1 MLPGFGICY
10 SHKKKKKKEEEE
22 MNIYIMIERGIYQTT
37 QRSEKQQHLKNCI
50 RVPTLHYL
58 SLVPPEVHIDFL
70 QMEKRRAGIQGHKKK
85 ENDIEK
91 GYGCFKSNSQHMR
104 DKYSTGAGEITVN
117 KC

>member
-1 MLPGFGICY
+1 MEYVTHI
-10 SHKKKKKKEEEE
+10 KKEKKE
-22 MNIYIMIERGIYQTT
+22 MNIYIIIERGIYQTT
-37 QRSEKQQHLKNCI
+37 QRSEKQHLKNCI

-70 QMEKRRAGIQGHKKK
+70 QREKRRAGIQGHKKT

-91 GYGCFKSNSQHMR
+91 GYGCFKSNSQHMQ

>member
-10 SHKKKKKKEEEE
+10 SHKKKKK

-70 QMEKRRAGIQGHKKK
+70 QREKRRAGIQGHKKK
-85 ENDIEK
+85 SKRYRK
-91 GYGCFKSNSQHMR
+91 G
-104 DKYSTGAGEITVN
+104 VWLL
-117 KC
+117 